1 MKSKTYECA
10 NANVCFEKFLAS
22 YQITKYIMCVRNYVD
37 IHYDLTLEVI
47 LTNILGSTNS
57 GSNKNKPKFSENS
70 ENLDDILPLMPP
82 KRALSQNR
90 GSQ

>member
-1 MKSKTYECA
+1 
-10 NANVCFEKFLAS
+10 
-22 YQITKYIMCVRNYVD
+22 VD
-37 IHYDLTLEVI
+37 IDYDLTLEAI

-57 GSNKNKPKFSENS
+57 GSNENKPKFTES
-70 ENLDDILPLMPP
+70 ENLDDILPLLPP